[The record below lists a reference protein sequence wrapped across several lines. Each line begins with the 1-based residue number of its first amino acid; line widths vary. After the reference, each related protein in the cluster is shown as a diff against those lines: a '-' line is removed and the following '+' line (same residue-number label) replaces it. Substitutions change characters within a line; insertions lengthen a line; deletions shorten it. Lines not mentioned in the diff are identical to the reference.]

1 MRSDPA
7 HILYFSSFGH
17 FRWGGQKSLYGLVSQ
32 LDRDRYRPHVVVPF
46 EGELAQ
52 RLRELSVQV
61 IVHELPEIA
70 LYRAADDIGSF
81 RFLLDVVERYGI
93 DVLHTDGPR
102 NTFFAGMV
110 AKKKGLP
117 LVWHIRAFDRDRYDR
132 LLYGLSS
139 RLILVA
145 DCLRERFKWVRDDGK
160 FITIHNGIDPGEFQ
174 RVSDGAGLRGALGIG
189 REDLLIVTV
198 GRIEPLKGQIHLVEA
213 CGRIGE
219 LLPEMRL
226 VFIGGTADPAY
237 RRDCE
242 AVASAQGIARQVIF
256 AGERDD
262 IAGILGCADIFV
274 LPSLYEAFPRAVIE
288 AMGAGLPVIVTDAG
302 GCPEAVEESL
312 SGFVVPAGNPEAL
325 AIRILQLGKDRE
337 LRQRMGAWGSQ
348 RAKALFDIRKNAR
361 KTERLYNEIL
371 R

>member
-1 MRSDPA
+1 MRREPA
-7 HILYFSSFGH
+7 NILYFSSFGNL
-17 FRWGGQKSLYGLVSQ
+17 RWGGQKSLYGLVSQ
-32 LDRDRYRPHVVVPF
+32 LQRDRYRPYVVVPS
-46 EGELAQ
+46 EGALAQ
-52 RLRELSVQV
+52 RLRDLSVEV

-70 LYRAADDIGSF
+70 LDRAADDVGSF
-81 RFLLDVVERYGI
+81 RFLLDIVERYGI

-102 NTFFAGMV
+102 NTFFAGMA

-145 DCLRERFKWVRDDGK
+145 DCLRDRFQWVRDDGK
-160 FITIHNGIDPGEFQ
+160 FITIYNGIDPGEFE
-174 RVSDGAGLRGALGIG
+174 RVRDGAGPRGCLGIG
-189 REDLLIVTV
+189 GDGLLIVSV
-198 GRIEPLKGQIHLVEA
+198 GRIESLKGQIHLVGA

-219 LLPEMRL
+219 SFPEFRLLFVGDTVDE
-226 VFIGGTADPAY
+226 AY
-237 RRDCE
+237 RRECE
-242 AVASAQGIARQVIF
+242 AMASTLGIARQVVF
-256 AGERDD
+256 AGEHED

-302 GCPEAVEESL
+302 GCPEAVEEGL

-325 AIRILQLGKDRE
+325 ASRILQLGQDRE
-337 LRQRMGAWGSQ
+337 LRRKMGARGRR
-348 RAKALFDIRKNAR
+348 RAKTLFDIRENAR

>member
-1 MRSDPA
+1 MN
-7 HILYFSSFGH
+7 ILYFSSFGNL
-17 FRWGGQKSLYGLVSQ
+17 RWGGQKSLYGLVSQ
-32 LDRDRYRPHVVVPF
+32 LDRDHYRPYVVVPC

-70 LYRAADDIGSF
+70 LDRAADDIGSF
-81 RFLLDVVERYGI
+81 RFLLDVVERCDI

-102 NTFFAGMV
+102 NTFFAGMA

-117 LVWHIRAFDRDRYDR
+117 LVWHIRAFDRDPYDR

-139 RLILVA
+139 TLILVA
-145 DCLRERFKWVRDDGK
+145 DCLRERFKWVRDEGK
-160 FITIHNGIDPGEFQ
+160 FITIYNGIDPGEFQ
-174 RVSDGAGLRGALGIG
+174 RVSRGAGLRGDLGIG
-189 REDLLIVTV
+189 RDELHIVSV
-198 GRIEPLKGQIHLVEA
+198 GRIEPLKGQIHLVGA

-219 LLPEMRL
+219 SLPEFRL
-226 VFIGGTADPAY
+226 LFVGDTTDPAY

-242 AVASAQGIARQVIF
+242 AMASAQGIARQVVF

-288 AMGAGLPVIVTDAG
+288 AMGSGLPVIVTDAG
-302 GCPEAVEESL
+302 GCPEAVEEGL
-312 SGFVVPAGNPEAL
+312 SGFVVPAGDPEAL
-325 AIRILQLGKDRE
+325 AGRILQLGKDRE
-337 LRQRMGAWGSQ
+337 LRHRMGDRGRQ
-348 RAKALFDIRKNAR
+348 RAKTLFDIRENAR

>member
-1 MRSDPA
+1 MRREPVR
-7 HILYFSSFGH
+7 ILYFSSFGH

-32 LDRDRYRPHVVVPF
+32 LDRDHYRPYVVVPC
-46 EGELAQ
+46 EGELAE

-70 LYRAADDIGSF
+70 LDRAADDIGSF
-81 RFLLDVVERYGI
+81 RVLLDVMARYGI

-102 NTFFAGMV
+102 NTFFAGLA

-145 DCLRERFKWVRDDGK
+145 DCVRERFKWVRDDSK
-160 FITIHNGIDPGEFQ
+160 FITIYNGIDPGEFQ
-174 RVSDGAGLRGALGIG
+174 RVSDGAGLREDLGIG
-189 REDLLIVTV
+189 GDKLLIVSV

-219 LLPEMRL
+219 SLPEIRL
-226 VFIGGTADPAY
+226 VFIGDTTDPAY

-242 AVASAQGIARQVIF
+242 AVASAQGIARQVVF
-256 AGERDD
+256 AGEHDD

-302 GCPEAVEESL
+302 GCPEAVEEGL

-325 AIRILQLGKDRE
+325 ANRILQLGKDRE
-337 LRQRMGAWGSQ
+337 LRQRMGDRGRR
-348 RAKALFDIRKNAR
+348 RAKTLFDIRENAR

>member
-1 MRSDPA
+1 MRREPV

-17 FRWGGQKSLYGLVSQ
+17 LRWGGQKSLYGLVSQ
-32 LDRDRYRPHVVVPF
+32 LDRDLYRPHVVVPS

-52 RLRELSVQV
+52 RLRELSVEV

-70 LYRAADDIGSF
+70 LDRAADDIGSF

-102 NTFFAGMV
+102 NTFFAGMA

-139 RLILVA
+139 RLIFVA

-160 FITIHNGIDPGEFQ
+160 WITIYNGIDPGEFQ
-174 RVSDGAGLRGALGIG
+174 RVNNGEKLRDLLGIG
-189 REDLLIVTV
+189 RDELLIVSV
-198 GRIEPLKGQIHLVEA
+198 GRIEPLKGQIHLVSA

-219 LLPEMRL
+219 SLPEFRL
-226 VFIGGTADPAY
+226 LLVGNTTDQAY
-237 RRDCE
+237 RQDCE
-242 AVASAQGIARQVIF
+242 AMASAQGIARQVIF
-256 AGERDD
+256 TGERDD
-262 IAGILGCADIFV
+262 IAGILGEADIFV

-288 AMGAGLPVIVTDAG
+288 AMGVGLPVIVTNAG
-302 GCPEAVEESL
+302 GCAEAVEEGL
-312 SGFVVPAGNPEAL
+312 SGFVVPAGDPEAI
-325 AIRILQLGKDRE
+325 ANRILQLGKDRE
-337 LRQRMGAWGSQ
+337 LRHRMGDQGRQ
-348 RAKALFDIRKNAR
+348 RAKTLFDIRENAR
-361 KTERLYNEIL
+361 KTERLYHEIL

>member
-1 MRSDPA
+1 MRRDPA
-7 HILYFSSFGH
+7 NILYFSSFGNL
-17 FRWGGQKSLYGLVSQ
+17 RWGGQKSLYGLVSQ
-32 LDRDRYRPHVVVPF
+32 LQRDRYRPYVVVPC

-70 LYRAADDIGSF
+70 LDRAADDIGSF
-81 RFLLDVVERYGI
+81 RFLLDVVERCGI

-102 NTFFAGMV
+102 NTFFAGMA

-160 FITIHNGIDPGEFQ
+160 FITIYNGIDPGEFE
-174 RVSDGAGLRGALGIG
+174 RVSDGAGRRGDLGIG
-189 REDLLIVTV
+189 GDKLLIVSV
-198 GRIEPLKGQIHLVEA
+198 GRIEPLKGQIHLVDA

-219 LLPEMRL
+219 SLPEFRL
-226 VFIGGTADPAY
+226 LFVGDTVDPAY
-237 RRDCE
+237 RRECE
-242 AVASAQGIARQVIF
+242 AMASTLGIAGQVVF
-256 AGERDD
+256 AGEHDD

-302 GCPEAVEESL
+302 GCPEAVEEGL

-325 AIRILQLGKDRE
+325 GSRILQLGKDRE
-337 LRQRMGAWGSQ
+337 LRQRMGARGRQ
-348 RAKALFDIRKNAR
+348 RAKTLFDIRENAR